1 MENNEQNVNAQT
13 SATNEVATVQNNDA
27 PQVNQLPTFESIAAA
42 APVVSASQI
51 EERIKKAAAGSPASQ
66 ARRNANSPLGA
77 IRDEGRRRRNERNA
91 EGAQNGADSQNGR
104 GADDGAPRGKRDRR
118 EREERAEKK
127 AIVAP
132 RRPKT
137 SVVLPNRREKLS
149 SDLEDELSAVLGE
162 GSVEKMMDAA
172 PASVLGEQLEDG
184 TKVTGR
190 VESIQGESVFVN
202 VGARELGLI
211 PLKQF
216 PDDYVLQV
224 GQEFEC
230 VVSKFNSEDGVYEV
244 SLPFAAAE
252 AGDWLSLSKGA
263 IVEARITGV
272 NTGGLECEV
281 GKLRAFMPMSQLAT
295 FHVDNP
301 EAFIGE
307 KWKCEITE
315 INPERRNLVVSR
327 RRLMER
333 EREELREKTLSEL
346 AEGQTREGLIRK
358 IIDVGV
364 FVDLGGVDG
373 FIPISALS
381 WGRVK
386 HPSDVVKEGER
397 VTVTITKI
405 DVARNKISL
414 SLKENF
420 ANPWDTIDQNFHVGD
435 VIRGRVTSIQSFG
448 AYVELT
454 PGLEG
459 LVHISEIAYARV
471 NAVSDV
477 LNVDEYVEAKI
488 INIDVEKRRI
498 GLSMKKLQE
507 DPREVA
513 KREAQ
518 AKADAEAAAA
528 EEAAK
533 TREEAETKARNE
545 RIKKLQPKKPLKG
558 GLVREGDGDKFGL
571 RW

>member
-1 MENNEQNVNAQT
+1 MENNDQNVNAQP
-13 SATNEVATVQNNDA
+13 SATNEVEPVLTNDA
-27 PQVNQLPTFESIAAA
+27 AKANQLPTFESIAAS

-51 EERIKKAAAGSPASQ
+51 EERIKKAAASNPASQ
-66 ARRNANSPLGA
+66 ARQGTNALSNA
-77 IRDEGRRRRNERNA
+77 VRDERRRRNEKSAA
-91 EGAQNGADSQNGR
+91 EGAQNAEGAEGD
-104 GADDGAPRGKRDRR
+104 AKRGKRDRR
-118 EREERAEKK
+118 EREERADKR
-127 AIVAP
+127 AVVVP

-149 SDLEDELSAVLGE
+149 SDLEDEFSALLGE
-162 GSVEKMMDAA
+162 ESVEKMMDAA
-172 PASVLGEQLEDG
+172 PAAVLGEQLEDG
-184 TKVTGR
+184 SKVSCR
-190 VESIQGESVFVN
+190 VESVQGDSVFVN

-224 GQEFEC
+224 GQEFEG

-252 AGDWLSLSKGA
+252 AGDWLSLTKGA

-281 GKLRAFMPMSQLAT
+281 GKLRAFMPMSQLAS
-295 FHVDNP
+295 FRVENP
-301 EAFIGE
+301 EKFIGE

-333 EREELREKTLSEL
+333 EREEQREKTMSEL
-346 AEGQTREGLIRK
+346 VEGQTREGSVRK

-386 HPSDVVKEGER
+386 QPSDVVKVGER

-405 DVARNKISL
+405 DLERNRISL

-420 ANPWDTIDQNFHVGD
+420 TNPWDMIDQNFSVGD
-435 VIRGRVTSIQSFG
+435 VVRGRVTSIQAFG

-477 LNVDEYVEAKI
+477 LNVDEYVDAKI
-488 INIDVEKRRI
+488 LSIDVEKRRI
-498 GLSMKKLQE
+498 GLSIKKCQE
-507 DPREVA
+507 DPREIA

-518 AKADAEAAAA
+518 AQADAEAVAA

-533 TREEAETKARNE
+533 AKEEAETKARNE
-545 RIKKLQPKKPLKG
+545 RIRNLRPKGPLKG
-558 GLVREGDGDKFGL
+558 GISRQSGGDKFGL